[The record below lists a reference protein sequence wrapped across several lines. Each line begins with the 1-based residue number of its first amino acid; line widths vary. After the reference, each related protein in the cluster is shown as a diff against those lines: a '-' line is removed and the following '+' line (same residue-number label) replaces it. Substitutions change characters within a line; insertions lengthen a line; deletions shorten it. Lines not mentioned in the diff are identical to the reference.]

1 MTETRKLISV
11 AQAKI
16 WIAERSVLL
25 ANERV
30 SLIESLGRVL
40 AEDVFAPISIPGFA
54 QSSMD
59 GYAFNFDSY
68 CEAGKLELVGEV
80 AAGAA
85 NIFQQYAPYIA
96 VRIFTGAPVPEGLD
110 TVLMQEKARIENGFL
125 FVEDSSLVAGRNV
138 RLVGS
143 EIVSGDLALA
153 KSVCMTAAGIG
164 FLASLGLTTVLV
176 VANPNIGLII
186 TGDELTQAGK
196 PLMYGQVY
204 ESNTLLLQAALL
216 QARFSKVKM
225 YYAKD
230 DLAILSQVM
239 ETAIDENDLVL
250 LTGGV
255 SVGDYD
261 FVIRAANSV
270 GVSTVFHTIKQK
282 PGKPIFFG
290 TTQKNCL
297 VFGLPGNPASVLT
310 CFYEYVLLAL
320 QGLTGRQI
328 ELESKHLPLTG
339 TYKKTGPF
347 THFLKGK
354 FDGQGV
360 RLLGGQESF
369 RLGSF
374 SVANCLVVIP
384 SDTEWVETGDLV
396 EVHVLH
402 P

>member
-328 ELESKHLPLTG
+328 ELESKHLPLMG

-396 EVHVLH
+396 EIHVLH

>member
-328 ELESKHLPLTG
+328 ELESKHLPLMG

>member
-1 MTETRKLISV
+1 MTAKREMISV
-11 AQAKI
+11 DQAKI
-16 WIAERSVLL
+16 WIAERSELL
-25 ANERV
+25 GTERV
-30 SLIESLGRVL
+30 SLLESLGRVL
-40 AEDVFAPISIPGFA
+40 AEDIFAPISIPGFA
-54 QSSMD
+54 QSAMD

-68 CEAGKLELVGEV
+68 CEAGKLELIGEV
-80 AAGAA
+80 AAGSTDV
-85 NIFQQYAPYIA
+85 FQKNSPYQS

-125 FVEDSSLVAGRNV
+125 FVEDTSLVAGRNV

-143 EIVSGDLALA
+143 EIAIGDLALA
-153 KSVCMTAAGIG
+153 KSVTVTAAGIG
-164 FLASLGLTTVLV
+164 FLASLGLTSVLV
-176 VANPNIGLII
+176 VANPNIGIII
-186 TGDELTQAGK
+186 TGDELIQAGK
-196 PLMYGQVY
+196 PLMHGQVY

-216 QARFSKVKM
+216 QAGFSKVKM
-225 YYAKD
+225 YYATD
-230 DLAILSQVM
+230 DLAILSEAM
-239 ETAIDENDLVL
+239 DIAIGENNLVL

-261 FVIRAANSV
+261 FVIRAANIV
-270 GVSTVFHTIKQK
+270 GVSTVFHTIQQK

-290 TTQKNCL
+290 ITPKNSL

-320 QGLTGRQI
+320 QGLTGRKI
-328 ELESKHLPLTG
+328 ELESKQLPLIG
-339 TYKKTGPF
+339 KYKKIGSF

-396 EVHVLH
+396 EVHVLNL
-402 P
+402 

>member
-11 AQAKI
+11 TQAKI
-16 WIAERSVLL
+16 WIAERSILL

-40 AEDVFAPISIPGFA
+40 AEDVFAPISIPGFS

-85 NIFQQYAPYIA
+85 NIFQQNSPYIA

-164 FLASLGLTTVLV
+164 FLASLGLTTVVV

-196 PLMYGQVY
+196 PLLYGQVY

-328 ELESKHLPLTG
+328 ELESKHLPLMG

-374 SVANCLVVIP
+374 SLANCLVVIP
-384 SDTEWVETGDLV
+384 PDTEWVETGDLV